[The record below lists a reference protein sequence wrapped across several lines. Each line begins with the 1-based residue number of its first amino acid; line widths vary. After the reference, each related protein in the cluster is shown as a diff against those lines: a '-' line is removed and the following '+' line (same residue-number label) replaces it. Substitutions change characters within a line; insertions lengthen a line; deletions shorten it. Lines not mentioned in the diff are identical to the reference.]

1 MKEPRTHNPVARM
14 DEIVQQLSSLY
25 SEADQLIDAYIDRV
39 CQDAG
44 IPQDLIRHRARKK
57 LAGSES

>member
-1 MKEPRTHNPVARM
+1 M

-57 LAGSES
+57 LVGSES